1 MYMLKEKILK
11 YRNNQNAKTIV
22 SNFIWLSI
30 VQVAG
35 FVFPLLT
42 MPYLARV
49 IGASG
54 MGKVAFASAVMLWVQ
69 TLVDWG
75 FNYTATRD
83 VAKNRDNIQRVS
95 EIFSTVFWARCILMI
110 AALLALILLTIFV
123 PIFRENTEVIFFTF
137 LMIPGH
143 ILFPEWFF
151 QAMERM
157 KYISILNVL
166 SKLLFTIAVFVFIK
180 DKEDYTLQPLFISLG
195 FLLSGFIALYYI
207 FFKWEVK
214 LLHPSFSNIR
224 KVLSESS
231 HLFINTLMPNLYN
244 SFSVILLGVFSTPYM
259 NGIYDAGK
267 KLSTIAAHLLQII
280 SRACF
285 PFLVRNPHKHHL
297 FAKIVLT
304 ITTLIIVIIFLFA
317 PTLIDL
323 FFGEGFGDAIIVL
336 RITSI
341 AMLFVMLSNV
351 YGANYLIVV
360 KKDKLLRNITMT
372 ASIIGFVTAFPLVYY
387 WNYLGASLTYL
398 ISSMLLGTLVFYFAK
413 KDQRPNN
420 KNTFST
426 KQTE

>member
-1 MYMLKEKILK
+1 MLKDQIQKFRK
-11 YRNNQNAKTIV
+11 SKNARTIV
-22 SNFIWLSI
+22 SNFAWLST
-30 VQVAG
+30 VQIAG

-54 MGKVAFASAVMLWVQ
+54 MGKVAFASAIMIWVQ
-69 TLVDWG
+69 TFVDWG

-83 VAKNRDNIQRVS
+83 VAKNRDDKQKIS

-110 AALLALILLTIFV
+110 AALLVLFFLTIFV
-123 PIFRENTEVIFFTF
+123 PIFKENREVIFITF

-151 QAMERM
+151 QAIERM

-166 SKLLFTIAVFVFIK
+166 SKLLFTIAVFIFIK
-180 DKEDYTLQPLFISLG
+180 DKDDYILQPLFISLG

-207 FFKWEVK
+207 LYKWKVK
-214 LLHPSFSNIR
+214 LLYPSCTNIK
-224 KVLSESS
+224 KVISEGS

-244 SFSVILLGVFSTPYM
+244 SFSVILLGVFSTSYM

-297 FAKIVLT
+297 FSKIVLT
-304 ITTLIIVIIFLFA
+304 ITTLIIAIIFLFA
-317 PTLIDL
+317 PELIDL

-336 RITSI
+336 RLTSI
-341 AMLFVMLSNV
+341 AMIFVMLSNV
-351 YGANYLIVV
+351 YGANYLIVI
-360 KKDKLLRNITMT
+360 KKDKLLRNITMV
-372 ASIIGFVTAFPLVYY
+372 ASIIGFLMAFPLVYY
-387 WNYLGASLTYL
+387 WNYIGSSLTFL
-398 ISSMLLGTLVFYFAK
+398 ISNALLGTLVFYFALKTK
-413 KDQRPNN
+413 KNEKDS
-420 KNTFST
+420 K
-426 KQTE
+426 EIA